1 MHVALHA
8 RTNFFEASNRFAMFG
23 PNYGAAQSHIQEL
36 MKERDDF
43 LEASRAQAARIS
55 ELEAALA
62 SAREAHATSAEQL
75 DVQMLIGE
83 HRASRIDELT
93 NELYTKD
100 QQIQK
105 LREAVRVLWGC
116 FESIRSFST
125 DGREVLESLDGLL
138 KPGNGGEETET
149 PQKSADR

>member
-1 MHVALHA
+1 MQNLSTLLCTRNFSCNEA
-8 RTNFFEASNRFAMFG
+8 RMFT
-23 PNYGAAQSHIQEL
+23 PNYGAAQWHIQEL
-36 MKERDDF
+36 MQERDDF
-43 LEASRAQAARIS
+43 LEASRAQATRIA
-55 ELEAALA
+55 ELEASLA
-62 SAREAHATSAEQL
+62 SVKESQATSMEQL

-93 NELYTKD
+93 NELYQKD
-100 QQIQK
+100 QLIQK

-138 KPGNGGEETET
+138 KPGGGGEEAAT